1 MGVYQNAIAYF
12 QKVADSRYVAAG
24 LTSNVDLLVQWDTG
38 VIQSWVDQYATGPRN
53 ISNVES
59 MTDLVDMLLFRLP
72 EGGTECFICEE
83 VARTIESSLRMVSYG
98 VGGTGAQAACAL
110 ANFGVKSVAH
120 LTSFGPQ
127 FADLLNYPQLSIYSG
142 EGPFLFS
149 SFCGKTLTAT
159 RPTLFCSFKGRY
171 PQISGSELTAPVANK
186 VILAWDVINSQLPL
200 DHGYFE
206 YAKKSYHLAAD
217 FRR

>member
-110 ANFGVKSVAH
+110 ANFGVSPAFH
-120 LTSFGPQ
+120 LFGGKGPSRSAV
-127 FADLLNYPQLSIYSG
+127 FAGKPRPLRAPLYSAV
-142 EGPFLFS
+142 S
-149 SFCGKTLTAT
+149 
-159 RPTLFCSFKGRY
+159 KGRY
-171 PQISGSELTAPVANK
+171 PQISGSELYRAGG
-186 VILAWDVINSQLPL
+186 Q
-200 DHGYFE
+200 
-206 YAKKSYHLAAD
+206 
-217 FRR
+217 